1 MEFGSRCMAR
11 EKERNLSQRGGI
23 GSSLPGANYTSL
35 GPARDHSQNPEIQK
49 ALKDFLAHHPEVAA
63 DPRKMEVLQ
72 YCFKHYV
79 NYDPESRDLSLREK
93 LERANQMAMDFLGSM
108 LKF

>member
-1 MEFGSRCMAR
+1 LNH
-11 EKERNLSQRGGI
+11 RNGI
-23 GSSLPGANYTSL
+23 GSSLPGANYTSM
-35 GPARDHSQNPEIQK
+35 GPANSKSEVSGEIQK
-49 ALKDFLAHHPEVAA
+49 ALKDFLLRHPEMAA

-79 NYDPESRDLSLREK
+79 NFDPDLRDLSIPEK
-93 LERANQMAMDFLGSM
+93 LERANQMAGDFMGSM